1 MKYRKNPESALK
13 FCYNSGWN
21 IVSVPGMQDLQTIR
35 LGDFVLNRAGG
46 YLEDATG
53 AERPLRPKSYRL
65 LEVLC
70 ERRGTLVSKDDLILE
85 VWPDVI
91 VSDDSLA
98 HCVSDIRRALG
109 PQAAK
114 LLRTMPRRGYMMAAE
129 AEPASPARPVS
140 KSGFGLAA
148 GLVAGLL
155 LVAPVV
161 WWGTPHRAPGEA
173 PGAAVT
179 AVRQAEAL
187 LEGRDWRR
195 RENNEQARRLL
206 EQVVSED
213 PDNPGALAGLGLTYW
228 LEVQHLAWGG
238 GRREMQRALELVERS
253 VASGGSDRSHRLLA
267 EMRLLAPF
275 QELRSPVDALAS
287 ARAAVAIAPDDADN
301 LAVLA
306 QALALTGHP
315 TDAVG
320 VIEQALLKNPSPPDW
335 HRQVAGLSYLLAGE
349 SARAAERFGPLY
361 GAGTFANARWW
372 PGWLFAAS
380 LAHAGRIDEAELVI
394 RAARKQRPE
403 HSVAAVAQSFDG
415 FADEA
420 GRALFLDGLRL
431 AGLPG

>member
-1 MKYRKNPESALK
+1 
-13 FCYNSGWN
+13 
-21 IVSVPGMQDLQTIR
+21 MQDLQRIR
-35 LGDFVLNRAGG
+35 LGEFVLNRARGCM
-46 YLEDATG
+46 EDATG
-53 AERPLRPKSYRL
+53 AERFLRPKSYRL

-70 ERRGTLVSKDDLILE
+70 ERRGELVSKDDLVRE
-85 VWPDVI
+85 VWPDVF

-109 PQAAK
+109 PHAAR
-114 LLRTMPRRGYMMAAE
+114 LLRTVPRRGYMLTAS
-129 AEPASPARPVS
+129 EPVPGSPARQISQS
-140 KSGFGLAA
+140 KIMLAGTLA
-148 GLVAGLL
+148 AGLL
-155 LVAPVV
+155 LVVAGV
-161 WWGTPHRAPGEA
+161 WWGTPHRATEDA
-173 PGAAVT
+173 PDAAVS
-179 AVRQAEAL
+179 AVQRADAL
-187 LEGRDWRR
+187 LEARDWRR

-206 EQVVSED
+206 EQVVAED
-213 PDNPGALAGLGLTYW
+213 PDNPDALASLGLTYW

-253 VASGGSDRSHRLLA
+253 AAGGGSDRSHRLLA

-275 QELRSPVDALAS
+275 RDLRSPVDALAS
-287 ARAAVAIAPDDADN
+287 ARAAVAIEPHNPDN

-315 TDAVG
+315 KEAVG
-320 VIEQALLKNPSPPDW
+320 VIEEALLQNSSPPDW

-349 SARAAERFGPLY
+349 SARAAEKLGPLY

-380 LAHAGRIDEAELVI
+380 LAHAGRIDEARLVV
-394 RAARKQRPE
+394 RAARQQRTE
-403 HSVAAVAQSFDG
+403 HSIAAVAQSFDG

-420 GRALFLDGLRL
+420 GLALFLDGLRL

>member
-1 MKYRKNPESALK
+1 
-13 FCYNSGWN
+13 
-21 IVSVPGMQDLQTIR
+21 MQDLQRIR
-35 LGDFVLNRAGG
+35 LGEFVLNRARGCM
-46 YLEDATG
+46 EDATG
-53 AERPLRPKSYRL
+53 AERFLRPKSYRL

-70 ERRGTLVSKDDLILE
+70 ERRGELVSKDDLVRE
-85 VWPDVI
+85 VWPDVF

-109 PQAAK
+109 PHAAR
-114 LLRTMPRRGYMMAAE
+114 LLRTVPRRGYMLTAS
-129 AEPASPARPVS
+129 EPVPSSPARQISQS
-140 KSGFGLAA
+140 KIMLAGTLA
-148 GLVAGLL
+148 AGLL
-155 LVAPVV
+155 LVVAGV
-161 WWGTPHRAPGEA
+161 WWGTPHRAIEDA
-173 PGAAVT
+173 PDAAVS
-179 AVRQAEAL
+179 AVQRADAL
-187 LEGRDWRR
+187 LEARDWRR

-206 EQVVSED
+206 EQVVAED
-213 PDNPGALAGLGLTYW
+213 PDNPDALASLGLTYW

-253 VASGGSDRSHRLLA
+253 VAGGGSDRSHRLLA

-275 QELRSPVDALAS
+275 RDLRSPVDALAS
-287 ARAAVAIAPDDADN
+287 ARAAVALEPHNPDN

-315 TDAVG
+315 KDAVR
-320 VIEQALLKNPSPPDW
+320 VIEEALLQNSSPPDW

-349 SARAAERFGPLY
+349 SARAAEKLGPLY

-380 LAHAGRIDEAELVI
+380 LAHAGRIDEARLVV
-394 RAARKQRPE
+394 RAAQQQRTE
-403 HSVAAVAQSFDG
+403 HSIAAVAQSFDG

-420 GRALFLDGLRL
+420 GLALFLDGLRL

>member
-1 MKYRKNPESALK
+1 
-13 FCYNSGWN
+13 
-21 IVSVPGMQDLQTIR
+21 MQDLQRIR
-35 LGDFVLNRAGG
+35 LGEFVLNRARGCM
-46 YLEDATG
+46 EDATG
-53 AERPLRPKSYRL
+53 AERFLRPKSYRL

-70 ERRGTLVSKDDLILE
+70 ERRGELVSKDDLVRE
-85 VWPDVI
+85 VWPDVF

-109 PQAAK
+109 PHAAR
-114 LLRTMPRRGYMMAAE
+114 LLRTVPRRGYMLTAS
-129 AEPASPARPVS
+129 EPVPGSPARQISQS
-140 KSGFGLAA
+140 KIMLAGTLA
-148 GLVAGLL
+148 AGLL
-155 LVAPVV
+155 LVVAGV
-161 WWGTPHRAPGEA
+161 WWGTPHRATEDA
-173 PGAAVT
+173 PDAAVS
-179 AVRQAEAL
+179 AVQRADAL
-187 LEGRDWRR
+187 LEARDWRR

-206 EQVVSED
+206 EQVVAED
-213 PDNPGALAGLGLTYW
+213 PDNPDALASLGLTYW

-253 VASGGSDRSHRLLA
+253 AAGGGSDRSHRLLA

-275 QELRSPVDALAS
+275 RDLRSPVDALAS
-287 ARAAVAIAPDDADN
+287 ARAAVAIEPHNPDN

-315 TDAVG
+315 KEAVG
-320 VIEQALLKNPSPPDW
+320 VIEEALLQNSSPPDW

-349 SARAAERFGPLY
+349 SARAAEKLGPLY

-380 LAHAGRIDEAELVI
+380 LAHAGRIDEARLVV
-394 RAARKQRPE
+394 RAAQQQRTE
-403 HSVAAVAQSFDG
+403 HSIAAVAQSFDG

-420 GRALFLDGLRL
+420 GLALFLDGLRL

>member
-1 MKYRKNPESALK
+1 
-13 FCYNSGWN
+13 
-21 IVSVPGMQDLQTIR
+21 MQDLQEIP
-35 LGDFVLNRAGG
+35 LGDFVLNRAAGR
-46 YLEDATG
+46 LEDAAG

-70 ERRGTLVSKDDLILE
+70 ERRGELVSKDDLVRE

-109 PQAAK
+109 PDAAK
-114 LLRTMPRRGYMMAAE
+114 LLRTVPRRGYMLTAAQP
-129 AEPASPARPVS
+129 APEPAPEPAPAPATRPFA
-140 KSGFGLAA
+140 KSAIALSAGAAA
-148 GLVAGLL
+148 GVLLVVAGL
-155 LVAPVV
+155 
-161 WWGTPHRAPGEA
+161 WWGTSPATKSPD
-173 PGAAVT
+173 AAVS
-179 AVRQAEAL
+179 AVQQADAL
-187 LEGRDWRR
+187 LETRDWRR
-195 RENNEQARRLL
+195 RDNNEEARRLL
-206 EQVVSED
+206 EQVVADNPED
-213 PDNPGALAGLGLTYW
+213 PEALASLGLTYW

-238 GRREMQRALELVERS
+238 GQREMRRALDLVERS
-253 VASGGSDRSHRLLA
+253 VAAGGSDRSHRLLA

-275 QELRSPVDALAS
+275 SELRSPVDALAS

-306 QALALTGHP
+306 QALALTGYP
-315 TDAVG
+315 GDAVA
-320 VIEQALLKNPSPPDW
+320 VIERALSRTANPLDW

-349 SARAAERFGPLY
+349 PARAVEKFGPLY

-380 LAHAGRIDEAELVI
+380 LAHAGRIDEARLVVQ
-394 RAARKQRPE
+394 AARRQRTE

-420 GRALFLDGLRL
+420 GLALFLDGLRL

>member
-1 MKYRKNPESALK
+1 
-13 FCYNSGWN
+13 
-21 IVSVPGMQDLQTIR
+21 MQNLQEIP
-35 LGDFVLNRAGG
+35 LGDFVLNRAAGR
-46 YLEDATG
+46 LEDAAG

-70 ERRGTLVSKDDLILE
+70 ERRGELVSKDDLVRE

-109 PQAAK
+109 PDAAK
-114 LLRTMPRRGYMMAAE
+114 LLRTVPRRGYILTPSQPAP
-129 AEPASPARPVS
+129 EPASAPATRPFA
-140 KSGFGLAA
+140 KSAIAMSAGVAA
-148 GLVAGLL
+148 GVLLVVAGL
-155 LVAPVV
+155 
-161 WWGTPHRAPGEA
+161 WWETSPGTIGQPPD
-173 PGAAVT
+173 AAVS
-179 AVRQAEAL
+179 AVQQADAL
-187 LEGRDWRR
+187 LETRDWRR
-195 RENNEQARRLL
+195 RDNNEEARRLL
-206 EQVVSED
+206 EQVVA
-213 PDNPGALAGLGLTYW
+213 DNPENPEALASLGLTYW

-238 GRREMQRALELVERS
+238 GQREMRRALDLVERS
-253 VASGGSDRSHRLLA
+253 VAVGGSDRSHRLLA

-275 QELRSPVDALAS
+275 SQLRSPVDALAS

-306 QALALTGHP
+306 QALALTGYP
-315 TDAVG
+315 GDAVA
-320 VIEQALLKNPSPPDW
+320 VIERALSRTANPPDW

-349 SARAAERFGPLY
+349 PARAVEKFGPLY

-380 LAHAGRIDEAELVI
+380 LAHAGRIEEARLVI
-394 RAARKQRPE
+394 QAARRQRTE

-420 GRALFLDGLRL
+420 GLDLFLDGLRL